1 MGKGKGEGGWK
12 GSWPARP
19 SSLLSPRCS
28 SYAWIFQWIVPV
40 VQPIEDAPL
49 GQRDDGIRLAPHV
62 VLQRPGRVYESLAR
76 KEMRPRCHKEEGE
89 AAALSRGGSIA
100 RKKEAAAAPSPAG
113 STLGSIG
120 VKRIRTLDAPLLN
133 GPNRFSPLA
142 KTRSGSTS

>member
-49 GQRDDGIRLAPHV
+49 GQRDDGIRRALRV
-62 VLQRPGRVYESLAR
+62 VLQRPERVYCNKKKKQA
-76 KEMRPRCHKEEGE
+76 GE
-89 AAALSRGGSIA
+89 HAFASAGADSDGSGQTAGG
-100 RKKEAAAAPSPAG
+100 
-113 STLGSIG
+113 
-120 VKRIRTLDAPLLN
+120 
-133 GPNRFSPLA
+133 GP
-142 KTRSGSTS
+142 TH